1 MIVTTMDGI
10 AGRITQET
18 VGVVRGT
25 HLWTKR
31 VIKTSFGGIRNMQVT
46 GVSDMDR
53 GLTEAKELASKVMVE
68 QARQM
73 GADSVIGVRIDV
85 VEMSNGVFCVNTSG
99 TAVKTI
105 ALPISVPS
113 FEMAT
118 PPLETEMDFDMSF
131 LLARPSFEGSTL
143 RH

>member
-25 HLWTKR
+25 HLWSRR
-31 VIKTSFGGIRNMQVT
+31 VIKTSFGGIRNLEVT
-46 GVSDMDR
+46 GVAQMDA
-53 GLTEAKELASKVMVE
+53 GLAEAKDLASKAMIE
-68 QARQM
+68 QARTM

-85 VEMSNGVFCVNTSG
+85 IEMSNGVFCVNATG

-105 ALPISVPS
+105 ALPATVPA
-113 FEMAT
+113 FNAT
-118 PPLETEMDFDMSF
+118 PSMDQDVDFDLSF
-131 LLARPSFEGSTL
+131 LTARPAFEGSIL